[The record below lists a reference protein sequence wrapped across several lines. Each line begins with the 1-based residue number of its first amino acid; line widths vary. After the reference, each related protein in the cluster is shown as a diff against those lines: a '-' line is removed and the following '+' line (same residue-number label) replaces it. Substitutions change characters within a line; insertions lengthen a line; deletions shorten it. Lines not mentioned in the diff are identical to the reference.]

1 MLEAK
6 VVSARIKKNFF
17 YLASLIVGVFG
28 PIAVIASRFNLYVDS
43 TGVKLTFL
51 GMLILLVVINFLR
64 KDIVGWIHNLPT
76 SIARSILLTLIDAK
90 WWLILLLIFIF
101 VQSERFYSYI
111 DVWYEVIWFSLL
123 LSIAGGFL
131 KRMHEYY
138 LEFILDRRKYL
149 KFKDWDKE

>member
-6 VVSARIKKNFF
+6 VISATLKKNFF
-17 YLASLIVGVFG
+17 YIASIIVGVFG
-28 PIAVIASRFNLYVDS
+28 PIGVIASKFSLYQDN

-51 GMLILLVVINFLR
+51 GTLILLVTINFLR
-64 KDIVGWIHNLPT
+64 KEIVEWISNWPT
-76 SIARSILLTLIDAK
+76 SLAKSIVLTLIDAK
-90 WWLILLLIFIF
+90 WWILLLMIFIF
-101 VQSERFYSYI
+101 VQSQRFYSYI
-111 DVWYEVIWFSLL
+111 DVWYEIIWFSLL

-131 KRMHEYY
+131 RRMHEYY

>member
-6 VVSARIKKNFF
+6 VISATLKKNFF
-17 YLASLIVGVFG
+17 YIASIIVGVFG
-28 PIAVIASRFNLYVDS
+28 PIGVIASKFSLYQDN

-51 GMLILLVVINFLR
+51 GTLILLVTINFLR
-64 KDIVGWIHNLPT
+64 KEIVEWINNWPISLAK
-76 SIARSILLTLIDAK
+76 SIALTLIDAK
-90 WWLILLLIFIF
+90 WWILLLMIFIF
-101 VQSERFYSYI
+101 VQSQRFYSYI
-111 DVWYEVIWFSLL
+111 DVWYEIIWFSLL

>member
-6 VVSARIKKNFF
+6 VISATLKKNFF
-17 YLASLIVGVFG
+17 YIASIIVGVFG
-28 PIAVIASRFNLYVDS
+28 PIGIIASKFSLYQDN

-51 GMLILLVVINFLR
+51 GTLILLVTINFLR
-64 KDIVGWIHNLPT
+64 KEIVEWISNWPISLAK
-76 SIARSILLTLIDAK
+76 SIALTLIDAK
-90 WWLILLLIFIF
+90 WWLLLLMIFIF
-101 VQSERFYSYI
+101 VQSERFYSYV
-111 DVWYEVIWFSLL
+111 DVWYEIIWFSLL
-123 LSIAGGFL
+123 LSVAGGFL

>member
-6 VVSARIKKNFF
+6 VVSATLKKNFF
-17 YLASLIVGVFG
+17 YIASIIVGVLG
-28 PIAVIASRFNLYVDS
+28 PIGVIASRFNLYVDN

-51 GMLILLVVINFLR
+51 GTLILLVMINFLR
-64 KDIVGWIHNLPT
+64 KEITEWIGNWPT
-76 SIARSILLTLIDAK
+76 SLAKSIALTLIDAK
-90 WWLILLLIFIF
+90 WWILLLMVFLF
-101 VQSERFYSYI
+101 VQSERFYFYI
-111 DVWYEVIWFSLL
+111 DTWYEIIWFSLL

-149 KFKDWDKE
+149 KFKDWDKA

>member
-6 VVSARIKKNFF
+6 VISATLKKNFF
-17 YLASLIVGVFG
+17 YIASIIVGVFG
-28 PIAVIASRFNLYVDS
+28 PIGVIASKFSLYQDN

-51 GMLILLVVINFLR
+51 GTLILLVTINFLR
-64 KDIVGWIHNLPT
+64 KEIVEWISNWPISLAK
-76 SIARSILLTLIDAK
+76 SIALTLIDAK
-90 WWLILLLIFIF
+90 WWILLLMIFIF
-101 VQSERFYSYI
+101 VQSQRFYSYI
-111 DVWYEVIWFSLL
+111 DVWYEIIWFSLL

>member
-6 VVSARIKKNFF
+6 VISATLKKNFF
-17 YLASLIVGVFG
+17 YIASIIVGVFG
-28 PIAVIASRFNLYVDS
+28 PIGVIASKFSLYQDN

-51 GMLILLVVINFLR
+51 GTLILLVTINFLR
-64 KDIVGWIHNLPT
+64 KEIVEWISNWPISLAK
-76 SIARSILLTLIDAK
+76 SIALTLIDAK
-90 WWLILLLIFIF
+90 WWLLLLMIFIF
-101 VQSERFYSYI
+101 VQSERFYSYV
-111 DVWYEVIWFSLL
+111 DVWYEIIWFSLL
-123 LSIAGGFL
+123 LSVAGGFL